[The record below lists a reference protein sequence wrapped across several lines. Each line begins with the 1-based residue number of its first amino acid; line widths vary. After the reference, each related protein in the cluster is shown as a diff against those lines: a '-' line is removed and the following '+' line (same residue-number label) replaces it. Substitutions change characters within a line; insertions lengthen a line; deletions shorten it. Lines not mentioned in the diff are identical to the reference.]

1 MILEPLAN
9 QKTDFSNDLKQAAD
23 TLKAG
28 GVILY
33 PTDTVWGLGCDAGNQ
48 AAVDKLREIKGREDD
63 KGMLVLLSDDGQLQ
77 RFVKK
82 VPEVAW
88 DLIDNV
94 EKPTT
99 IIYPQGYNMAA
110 GVCAP
115 DGSIGIRITKN
126 EVCQFLVRRINRPL
140 VSTSANFKGQ
150 PSANVYS
157 DIDPK
162 LIAMVDCVVDPKF
175 AQSKSKESTLIK
187 LGLTGQIKILR
198 P

>member
-1 MILEPLAN
+1 LAN
-9 QKTDFSNDLKQAAD
+9 QKIDFSSELKQAVD
-23 TLKAG
+23 TLKSG

-33 PTDTVWGLGCDAGNQ
+33 PTDTVWGLGCDATNQ
-48 AAVDKLREIKGREDD
+48 AAVDKLRDIKGREDD

-77 RFVKK
+77 RFVRK

-99 IIYPQGYNMAA
+99 IIYPEGYNLAK

-115 DGSIGIRITKN
+115 DGSIGVRITKD
-126 EVCQFLVRRINRPL
+126 ELCQFLVRRMNRPL
-140 VSTSANFKGQ
+140 VSTSANFKGK
-150 PSANVYS
+150 PSANVFS
-157 DIDPK
+157 EIDPK
-162 LIAMVDCVVDPKF
+162 LIELVDYVVDAKF
-175 AQSKSKESTLIK
+175 ENTGNKASTLIK
-187 LGLTGQIKILR
+187 LGASGQIKILR